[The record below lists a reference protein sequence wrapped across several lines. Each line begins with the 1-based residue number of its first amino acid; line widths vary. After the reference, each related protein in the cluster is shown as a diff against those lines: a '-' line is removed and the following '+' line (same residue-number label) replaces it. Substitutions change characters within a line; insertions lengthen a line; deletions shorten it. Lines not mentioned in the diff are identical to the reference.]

1 MPKIKEKRKV
11 LGGRGVVIQHQDGTS
26 AGCYFYREL
35 IKGTKS
41 YKTRKI
47 EGVSSMDEAEQKC
60 VEIAFEMNK
69 EPDLK
74 IVFGDKPSST
84 SGATNGRNATRDY
97 FTGKVVGRR
106 RKSQPIEKNNF

>member
-60 VEIAFEMNK
+60 VEIAFELNK

-74 IVFGDKPSST
+74 IVIGNNPSPGFMGSGGTCISVVLSPKPL
-84 SGATNGRNATRDY
+84 
-97 FTGKVVGRR
+97 V
-106 RKSQPIEKNNF
+106 